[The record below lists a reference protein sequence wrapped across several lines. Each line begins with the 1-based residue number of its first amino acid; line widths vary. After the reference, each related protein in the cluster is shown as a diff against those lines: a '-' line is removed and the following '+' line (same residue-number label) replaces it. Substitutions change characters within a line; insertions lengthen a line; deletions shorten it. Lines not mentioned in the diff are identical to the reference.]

1 MRFPEWSL
9 WLKTRTV
16 PTRSNLAPRV
26 CPADCTAMVGKGISK
41 TILRPD
47 CEPRDAASRCAEWVA
62 NLAPKWAAGCGRSG
76 AQLACPNWAQAAAR
90 RAKQAIRWV
99 APRVLRGN

>member
-47 CEPRDAASRCAEWVA
+47 CEPCDAASRCAEWM
-62 NLAPKWAAGCGRSG
+62 AP
-76 AQLACPNWAQAAAR
+76 
-90 RAKQAIRWV
+90 RAKVGRGVWSLRRPARVPELGSGGGAKSQAGIRWV
-99 APRVLRGN
+99 VPRVLRGN